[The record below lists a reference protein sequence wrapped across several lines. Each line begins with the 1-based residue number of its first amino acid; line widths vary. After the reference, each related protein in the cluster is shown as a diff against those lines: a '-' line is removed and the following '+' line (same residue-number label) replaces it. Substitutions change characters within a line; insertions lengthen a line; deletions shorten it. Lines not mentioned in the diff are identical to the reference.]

1 MRLLKN
7 VQDERDCPKQI
18 ILGCM
23 NKTYCPVLGLDLFVE
38 KLVQEGEGVTSQ
50 WLFGN
55 SVSDLRSTLREQYRE
70 SSTTKNNYG
79 NTIKRVI
86 TSEASTQ
93 SKIEGNIGTH
103 SIKKFATKKYEKG
116 GASKDEKYYLAR
128 CKVRRIQDR
137 YIDTHF

>member
-1 MRLLKN
+1 
-7 VQDERDCPKQI
+7 
-18 ILGCM
+18 M

-55 SVSDLRSTLREQYRE
+55 SVSDSRSTLREQYRE